1 MYEGSDVRVLGVAI
15 GQVEEVVPQGT
26 QVKVVMTYDSDVD
39 VPQDAQAVIVS
50 PSVVG
55 GDRYIQLTPA
65 FDDGDKVMADN
76 TVIKVDKTAI
86 PLELDQIYS
95 SIDKLTVA
103 LGPEGGANRE
113 GALTDLLEQTAKNF
127 GGQGEEFHQ
136 TIEDFGKLSETLD
149 NNKDELFDSAAQL
162 EGFIKTLADNDQ
174 TVRSFNKSLGDVSG
188 LLADERQ
195 ELTTALSNLGTALD
209 EVARF
214 VKSNRAVLGRNIRDV
229 NRVAKVLVRQRENL
243 DEILDAGPLALT
255 NLYHTYNPKD
265 GTLDTNANIGNLV
278 HELTSDP
285 EAVLCTLVSANDP
298 KGDLCDLIG
307 GALLPRGAPFG
318 TGSAFSQPY
327 DPTLFGLVG
336 GRAMKSLRNRAR
348 TVAAVLVGMVALSGC
363 DFDVYQLPLPGGAD
377 VGETRSRSPSS
388 STTCSTWSRSRRSRS
403 TT

>member
-1 MYEGSDVRVLGVAI
+1 MGDVRRFLPVAVVVLLLLAGVVWMLGGSSEAKTVTAYFPRTVSVYEGSDVRVLGVAV
-15 GQVEEVVPQGT
+15 GQVEEVVPEGT
-26 QVKVVMTYDSDVD
+26 QVKVVMTYDSDID

-55 GDRYIQLTPA
+55 DRYVQLTPA
-65 FDDGDKVMADN
+65 FEDGDEVMADN

-86 PLELDQIYS
+86 PLELDEIYS

-103 LGPEGGANRE
+103 LGPEGANRE

-127 GGQGEEFHQ
+127 GGQGEDFRR

-149 NNKDELFDSAAQL
+149 NNKDELFDSASQL
-162 EGFIKTLADNDQ
+162 ENFIKTLADNDQ
-174 TVRSFNKSLGDVSG
+174 TVRSFNKSLGEVSS

-214 VKSNRAVLGRNIRDV
+214 VKGNRAVLGRNIRDV
-229 NRVAKVLVRQRENL
+229 NRVAKILVRQRENL

-285 EAVLCTLVSANDP
+285 ETVLCTLVSANDP

-307 GALLPRGAPFG
+307 TLLPRGAPFG

-336 GRAMKSLRNRAR
+336 AER
-348 TVAAVLVGMVALSGC
+348 
-363 DFDVYQLPLPGGAD
+363 
-377 VGETRSRSPSS
+377 
-388 STTCSTWSRSRRSRS
+388 
-403 TT
+403 

>member
-1 MYEGSDVRVLGVAI
+1 MSDVRRFLPVAVIVLLLLAGVVWMFAGSNDAKRVTAYFPRTVSVYEGSDVRVLGVAI

-55 GDRYIQLTPA
+55 DRYIQLTPA
-65 FDDGDKVMADN
+65 FDGGDKVMADN
-76 TVIKVDKTAI
+76 TVIKADKTAI

-103 LGPEGGANRE
+103 LGPEGANRE

-127 GGQGEEFHQ
+127 GGQGEEFNQ
-136 TIEDFGKLSETLD
+136 TIKDFGKLSETLD

-307 GALLPRGAPFG
+307 ALLPRGAPFG

-336 GRAMKSLRNRAR
+336 AER
-348 TVAAVLVGMVALSGC
+348 
-363 DFDVYQLPLPGGAD
+363 
-377 VGETRSRSPSS
+377 
-388 STTCSTWSRSRRSRS
+388 
-403 TT
+403 

>member
-1 MYEGSDVRVLGVAI
+1 MGDVRRFLPVAVVVLLLLAGVVWMLGGSGDTRTVTAYFPRTVSVYEGSDVRVLGVAI
-15 GQVEEVVPQGT
+15 GQVEEVVPEGT
-26 QVKVVMTYDSDVD
+26 QVKVVMTYDGDVD

-55 GDRYIQLTPA
+55 DRYVQLTPA
-65 FDDGDKVMADN
+65 FEDGDTVMADN
-76 TVIKVDKTAI
+76 TVIKVDRTAI

-103 LGPEGGANRE
+103 LGPEGANRE

-209 EVARF
+209 EVAKF
-214 VKSNRAVLGRNIRDV
+214 VKTNRAVLGRNIRDV

-285 EAVLCTLVSANDP
+285 RTVLCTLVSANDP
-298 KGDLCDLIG
+298 KGDLCDLI

-336 GRAMKSLRNRAR
+336 EDR
-348 TVAAVLVGMVALSGC
+348 
-363 DFDVYQLPLPGGAD
+363 
-377 VGETRSRSPSS
+377 
-388 STTCSTWSRSRRSRS
+388 
-403 TT
+403 

>member
-1 MYEGSDVRVLGVAI
+1 MSDVRRFLPVAVIVLLLLAGVVWMFAGSDDAKKVTAYFPRTVSVYEGSDVRVLGVAI

-55 GDRYIQLTPA
+55 DRYIQLTPA

-76 TVIKVDKTAI
+76 TVIKADKTAI

-103 LGPEGGANRE
+103 LGPEGANRE

-127 GGQGEEFHQ
+127 GGQGEEFNQ
-136 TIEDFGKLSETLD
+136 TIKDFGKLSETLD

-307 GALLPRGAPFG
+307 ALLPRGAPFG

-336 GRAMKSLRNRAR
+336 AER
-348 TVAAVLVGMVALSGC
+348 
-363 DFDVYQLPLPGGAD
+363 
-377 VGETRSRSPSS
+377 
-388 STTCSTWSRSRRSRS
+388 
-403 TT
+403 

>member
-1 MYEGSDVRVLGVAI
+1 MGDVRRFLPVAVVVLLLLAGVVWMLGGSNDAKTVTAYFPRTVSIYEGSDVRVLGVAI
-15 GQVEEVVPQGT
+15 GQVEEVVPEGT
-26 QVKVVMTYDSDVD
+26 QVKVVMTYDGEVD

-55 GDRYIQLTPA
+55 DRYVQLTPA
-65 FDDGDKVMADN
+65 FEDGDEVMANN
-76 TVIKVDKTAI
+76 TVIKLDKTAI

-103 LGPEGGANRE
+103 LGPEGANRE

-127 GGQGEEFHQ
+127 GGQGEDFHQ

-149 NNKDELFDSAAQL
+149 NNKDELFDSAGKL
-162 EGFIKTLADNDQ
+162 ENFIKTLADNDQ

-298 KGDLCDLIG
+298 KGQLCDLI

-336 GRAMKSLRNRAR
+336 
-348 TVAAVLVGMVALSGC
+348 
-363 DFDVYQLPLPGGAD
+363 AD
-377 VGETRSRSPSS
+377 R
-388 STTCSTWSRSRRSRS
+388 
-403 TT
+403 

>member
-1 MYEGSDVRVLGVAI
+1 MSEVRRFLPVAVVVLLLLAGVVWMLGGSGDTKTVTAYFPRTVSIYEGSDVRVLGVAI
-15 GQVEEVVPQGT
+15 GQVEEVVPEGT
-26 QVKVVMTYDSDVD
+26 QVKVVMTYDGEVD

-55 GDRYIQLTPA
+55 DRYVQLTPA
-65 FDDGDKVMADN
+65 FEDGDKVMADN

-103 LGPEGGANRE
+103 LGPEGANRE

-127 GGQGEEFHQ
+127 GGQGEAFHQ

-149 NNKDELFDSAAQL
+149 NNKDELFDSAGQL
-162 EGFIKTLADNDQ
+162 ENFIKTLADNDQ

-195 ELTTALSNLGTALD
+195 ELTTALSHLGTALD

-285 EAVLCTLVSANDP
+285 KAVLCTLVSANDP
-298 KGDLCDLIG
+298 KGDLCKLI

-336 GRAMKSLRNRAR
+336 AER
-348 TVAAVLVGMVALSGC
+348 
-363 DFDVYQLPLPGGAD
+363 
-377 VGETRSRSPSS
+377 
-388 STTCSTWSRSRRSRS
+388 
-403 TT
+403 

>member
-1 MYEGSDVRVLGVAI
+1 MGDVRRFLPVAVVVLLLLAGVVWMLGGSGDAKTVTAYFPRTVSVYEGSDVRVLGVAV
-15 GQVEEVVPQGT
+15 GQVDEVVPEGT

-55 GDRYIQLTPA
+55 DRYVQLTPA
-65 FDDGDKVMADN
+65 FEDGDEVMADN

-86 PLELDQIYS
+86 PLELDEIYS

-103 LGPEGGANRE
+103 LGPEGANRE

-127 GGQGEEFHQ
+127 GGQGEDFRR

-149 NNKDELFDSAAQL
+149 NNKDELFDSASQL
-162 EGFIKTLADNDQ
+162 ENFIKTLADNDQ
-174 TVRSFNKSLGDVSG
+174 TVRSFNKSLGEVSS

-214 VKSNRAVLGRNIRDV
+214 VKGNRAVLGRNIRDV
-229 NRVAKVLVRQRENL
+229 NRVAKILVRQRENL

-307 GALLPRGAPFG
+307 ALLPRGAPFG
-318 TGSAFSQPY
+318 TGSAFAQPY
-327 DPTLFGLVG
+327 DPTLFGL
-336 GRAMKSLRNRAR
+336 A
-348 TVAAVLVGMVALSGC
+348 
-363 DFDVYQLPLPGGAD
+363 GAD
-377 VGETRSRSPSS
+377 R
-388 STTCSTWSRSRRSRS
+388 
-403 TT
+403 

>member
-1 MYEGSDVRVLGVAI
+1 MSDVRRFLPVAVIVLLLLAGVVWMFAGSNDAKRVTAYFPRTVSVYEGSDVRVLGVAI

-55 GDRYIQLTPA
+55 DRYIQLTPA

-103 LGPEGGANRE
+103 LGPEGANRE

-307 GALLPRGAPFG
+307 ALLPRGAPFG

-336 GRAMKSLRNRAR
+336 AER
-348 TVAAVLVGMVALSGC
+348 
-363 DFDVYQLPLPGGAD
+363 
-377 VGETRSRSPSS
+377 
-388 STTCSTWSRSRRSRS
+388 
-403 TT
+403 

>member
-1 MYEGSDVRVLGVAI
+1 MSDVRRFLPVAVIVLLLLAGVVWMFAGSNDAKRVTAYFPRTVSVYEGSDVRVLGVAI

-55 GDRYIQLTPA
+55 DRYIQLTPA

-103 LGPEGGANRE
+103 LGPEGANRE

-285 EAVLCTLVSANDP
+285 ETVLCTLVSANDP
-298 KGDLCDLIG
+298 KGDLCDLI

-336 GRAMKSLRNRAR
+336 AER
-348 TVAAVLVGMVALSGC
+348 
-363 DFDVYQLPLPGGAD
+363 
-377 VGETRSRSPSS
+377 
-388 STTCSTWSRSRRSRS
+388 
-403 TT
+403 

>member
-1 MYEGSDVRVLGVAI
+1 MGDVRRFLPVAVVVLLLLAGVVWMLGGSGDAKTVTAYFPRTVSVYEGSDVRVLGVAI
-15 GQVEEVVPQGT
+15 GQVEEVVPEGT
-26 QVKVVMTYDSDVD
+26 QVKVVMTYDSDVE

-55 GDRYIQLTPA
+55 DRYVQLTPA
-65 FDDGDKVMADN
+65 FEDGDKVMADN

-86 PLELDQIYS
+86 PLELDEIYS

-103 LGPEGGANRE
+103 LGPEGANRE

-127 GGQGEEFHQ
+127 GGQGEDFRR

-149 NNKDELFDSAAQL
+149 NNKEELFDSASQL
-162 EGFIKTLADNDQ
+162 ENFIKTLADNDQ
-174 TVRSFNKSLGDVSG
+174 TVRSFNKSLGEVSS

-214 VKSNRAVLGRNIRDV
+214 VKGNRAVLGRNIRDV
-229 NRVAKVLVRQRENL
+229 NRVAKILVRQRENL

-307 GALLPRGAPFG
+307 ALLPRGAPFG
-318 TGSAFSQPY
+318 TGSAFAQPY
-327 DPTLFGLVG
+327 DPTLFGLV
-336 GRAMKSLRNRAR
+336 RDAR
-348 TVAAVLVGMVALSGC
+348 
-363 DFDVYQLPLPGGAD
+363 
-377 VGETRSRSPSS
+377 
-388 STTCSTWSRSRRSRS
+388 
-403 TT
+403 